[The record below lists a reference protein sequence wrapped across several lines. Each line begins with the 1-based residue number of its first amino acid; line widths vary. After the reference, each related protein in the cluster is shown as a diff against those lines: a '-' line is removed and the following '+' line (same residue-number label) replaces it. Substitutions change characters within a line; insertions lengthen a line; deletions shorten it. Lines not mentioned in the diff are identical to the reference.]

1 MLPSG
6 VHTTNCMRRST
17 SCTACA
23 PHTCTCRCRMQMP
36 APESRC
42 YTHTH
47 THTHRTVIPRLHYTT
62 GCQTACTTAL
72 TTVFNKQPL
81 FVQPVVK
88 PGCTTVL
95 TTGLT
100 TGCIH
105 DTAGCQTGCQTGLTT
120 GWMFVYTIQPVVKP
134 VWQPLWQQVVSCK
147 RGFTFPV
154 IPLTLGFD
162 VSDDRKR
169 VMQDRNR
176 YVTSSRSTSRT
187 QVNSKMFFSYDIRI
201 IYDKFMYNA

>member
-1 MLPSG
+1 LRRCLVKERLSTWLHQRSSLTGRGNSGLTCTAGARSTVTSGIRILIPDYMLPSG

-120 GWMFVYTIQPVVKP
+120 G
-134 VWQPLWQQVVSCK
+134 
-147 RGFTFPV
+147 
-154 IPLTLGFD
+154 
-162 VSDDRKR
+162 
-169 VMQDRNR
+169 
-176 YVTSSRSTSRT
+176 
-187 QVNSKMFFSYDIRI
+187 
-201 IYDKFMYNA
+201 